1 MKQRCPMI
9 FIYFSW
15 LVFLV
20 GLVFL
25 LVLQGILIM
34 IVWLL
39 WFPLVMWMYIKF
51 FPRLSRYLGYGSVQD
66 EMGEPMGKSVEKV
79 TLYTAL
85 GCPFCPLV
93 ERRLLALQKELGFT
107 LEKIDVT
114 AKPGLLMKK
123 KIQAV
128 PVVEIGDHVLVG
140 HATTKQLREMIAS
153 A

>member
-1 MKQRCPMI
+1 MI

-15 LVFLV
+15 LVFLG
-20 GLVFL
+20 GLIFFVL
-25 LVLQGILIM
+25 LQGLLIM
-34 IVWLL
+34 VAWLL
-39 WFPLVMWMYIKF
+39 WFPLVMWLYIKF
-51 FPRLSRYLGYGSVQD
+51 FPRLSRYLGYGTVQD
-66 EMGEPMGKSVEKV
+66 ERGEPLGKSVEKV

-93 ERRLLALQKELGFT
+93 ERRLLALQEELGFT

-114 AKPGLLMKK
+114 AKPGLLVKK

-128 PVVEIGDHVLVG
+128 PVVEIGERTLVG
-140 HATTKQLREMIAS
+140 HATTKQLRELIAS

>member
-15 LVFLV
+15 LVFLG
-20 GLVFL
+20 GLISLV
-25 LVLQGILIM
+25 VLQGILIM
-34 IVWLL
+34 ILWLL
-39 WFPLVMWMYIKF
+39 WFPLVMWLYIKY

-66 EMGEPMGKSVEKV
+66 EIGVLLGKSVAKV

-93 ERRLLALQKELGFT
+93 ERRLRALQKELGFT

-128 PVVEIGDHVLVG
+128 PVVEIGKYTLVG
-140 HATTKQLREMIAS
+140 HATTKQLRELLSS

>member
-15 LVFLV
+15 LVFLGGLIFLLLLQ
-20 GLVFL
+20 GLV
-25 LVLQGILIM
+25 IM
-34 IVWLL
+34 FAWLL
-39 WFPLVMWMYIKF
+39 WFPLVMWLYIKF

-66 EMGEPMGKSVEKV
+66 EMGKPLGKAVEKV

-93 ERRLLALQKELGFT
+93 ERRLLELQKELGFT

-114 AKPGLLMKK
+114 TKPVLLMKK

-128 PVVEIGDHVLVG
+128 PVVEIGEHTLVG

-153 A
+153 V

>member
-15 LVFLV
+15 LVFLG
-20 GLVFL
+20 GLIFFVL
-25 LVLQGILIM
+25 LQGLLIM
-34 IVWLL
+34 VAWLL
-39 WFPLVMWMYIKF
+39 WFPLVMWLYIKF
-51 FPRLSRYLGYGSVQD
+51 FPRLSRYLGYGTVQD
-66 EMGEPMGKSVEKV
+66 ERGESLGKSVEKV

-93 ERRLLALQKELGFT
+93 ERRLLALQEELGFT

-114 AKPGLLMKK
+114 AKPGLLVKK

-128 PVVEIGDHVLVG
+128 PVVEIGERTLVG
-140 HATTKQLREMIAS
+140 HATTKQLRELIAS